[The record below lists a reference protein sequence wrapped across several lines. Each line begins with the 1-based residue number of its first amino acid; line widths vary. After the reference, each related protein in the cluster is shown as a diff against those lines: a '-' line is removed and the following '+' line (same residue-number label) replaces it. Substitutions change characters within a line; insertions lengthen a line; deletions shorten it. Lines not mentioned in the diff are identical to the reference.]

1 MNRYKLE
8 NFIKK
13 RKCTL
18 LGVGPMSKNCIDA
31 SIELSSDY
39 DIPLFLIASRRQI
52 DSEEFGGGYVNNWT
66 TRKFSDYVIDND
78 KKGNILLSR
87 DHGGPWQNNQEIK
100 SNMSLN
106 RAMAS
111 AKQSFLEDIKS
122 GFQVIH
128 IDPSIDIHKETNIDE
143 VLERIYELYS
153 FCYSQSQRLGKEILF
168 EIGTEEQSGG
178 NNSQEELEYTLNSM
192 KLFCDKNKF
201 PYPTFVVIQTGTK
214 VKEMQNV
221 GSLDSPIRV
230 IDQLPSEIQIPKMI
244 EICNK
249 FGIMMK
255 EHNADYLSNESLH
268 WHPRLGIHAANVA
281 PEFGVTETINLI
293 KILEDNNLKDISEK
307 FLNLSFDSGKW
318 KKWLL
323 EITNT
328 SDREKA
334 ILAGHYIFAT
344 NECNELINY
353 ASERLAAK
361 DLNLRQ
367 FLKESIKE
375 SICRYLKNFR
385 LI

>member
-8 NFIKK
+8 NFIRKK
-13 RKCTL
+13 KCTL

-31 SIELSSDY
+31 SLELASNH

-66 TRKFSDYVIDND
+66 TKKFSNYVIDHD

-87 DHGGPWQNNQEIK
+87 DHGGPWQNNQEVA
-100 SNMSLN
+100 SNLSLN
-106 RAMAS
+106 RAMDS
-111 AKQSFLEDIKS
+111 AKKSFLEDIKS

-128 IDPSIDIHKETNIDE
+128 IDPSIDIHKKTTVDN

-153 FCYSQSQRLGKEILF
+153 FCYLQSQRLGKEILF
-168 EIGTEEQSGG
+168 EIGTEEQSCG
-178 NNSQEELEYTLNSM
+178 NNSQEELEYILNSM
-192 KLFCDKNKF
+192 KLFCEKNKF

-214 VKEMQNV
+214 VKETKNV
-221 GSLDSPIRV
+221 GSFDSPIRV
-230 IDQLPSEIQIPKMI
+230 MDQLPSEIQIPKMI

-293 KILEDNNLKDISEK
+293 KILEENNLKDISEK
-307 FLNLSFDSGKW
+307 FLDLAFNSGKW
-318 KKWLL
+318 KKWILD
-323 EITNT
+323 ISTT

-334 ILAGHYIFAT
+334 ILAGHYIFST
-344 NECNELINY
+344 SECSELINY
-353 ASERLAAK
+353 ASEKLAAK
-361 DLNLRQ
+361 DLNLRHY
-367 FLKESIKE
+367 LKESIKT
-375 SICRYLKNFR
+375 SICRYLRNFR